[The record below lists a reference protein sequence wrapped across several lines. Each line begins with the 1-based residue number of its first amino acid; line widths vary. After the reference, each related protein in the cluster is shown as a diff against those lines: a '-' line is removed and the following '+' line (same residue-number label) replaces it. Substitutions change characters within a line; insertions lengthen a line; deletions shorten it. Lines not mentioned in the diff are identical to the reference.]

1 MVEEYEKLEGRLM
14 LRKNE
19 KYVPDSTVISF
30 AVYDLWRGK
39 KVDSYFLYATDYVTF
54 SEPFARLMVPCD
66 GDDIVVYESM
76 KENLFSQKCEMDKTV
91 EMERL
96 YEDYAEAYMT
106 IRKFAFQE
114 RLADSEKMKLK
125 EYVYIVHRITQNN
138 FSAYYGKLAANF
150 MRWAGKQL
158 K

>member
-14 LRKNE
+14 VRKNE

-39 KVDSYFLYATDYVTF
+39 KADSYFLYATDYVTF

-125 EYVYIVHRITQNN
+125 EYVDIFHRITQNN
-138 FSAYYGKLAANF
+138 FSAYYGKLAENF

>member
-96 YEDYAEAYMT
+96 YKDYAEAYMT

-125 EYVYIVHRITQNN
+125 EYVDIFHRITQNN
-138 FSAYYGKLAANF
+138 FSAYYGKLAENF

>member
-91 EMERL
+91 
-96 YEDYAEAYMT
+96 
-106 IRKFAFQE
+106 
-114 RLADSEKMKLK
+114 
-125 EYVYIVHRITQNN
+125 
-138 FSAYYGKLAANF
+138 
-150 MRWAGKQL
+150 
-158 K
+158 

>member
-1 MVEEYEKLEGRLM
+1 MER
-14 LRKNE
+14 
-19 KYVPDSTVISF
+19 
-30 AVYDLWRGK
+30 K

-125 EYVYIVHRITQNN
+125 EYVDIFHRITQNN
-138 FSAYYGKLAANF
+138 FSAYYGKLAENF

>member
-76 KENLFSQKCEMDKTV
+76 KENLFSQKCEMDTTV

-125 EYVYIVHRITQNN
+125 EYVDIFHRITQNN
-138 FSAYYGKLAANF
+138 FSAYYGKLAENF

>member
-125 EYVYIVHRITQNN
+125 EYVDIFHRITQNN
-138 FSAYYGKLAANF
+138 FSAYYGKLAENF

>member
-14 LRKNE
+14 QKKNE

-125 EYVYIVHRITQNN
+125 EYVDIFHRITQNN
-138 FSAYYGKLAANF
+138 FSAYYGKLAENF

>member
-1 MVEEYEKLEGRLM
+1 MVEEYEKLEGRVM
-14 LRKNE
+14 MRKNE

-125 EYVYIVHRITQNN
+125 EYVDIFHRITQNN
-138 FSAYYGKLAANF
+138 FSAYYGKLAENF

>member
-1 MVEEYEKLEGRLM
+1 M
-14 LRKNE
+14 
-19 KYVPDSTVISF
+19 
-30 AVYDLWRGK
+30 
-39 KVDSYFLYATDYVTF
+39 
-54 SEPFARLMVPCD
+54 
-66 GDDIVVYESM
+66 
-76 KENLFSQKCEMDKTV
+76 

-125 EYVYIVHRITQNN
+125 EYVDIFHRITQNN
-138 FSAYYGKLAANF
+138 FSAYYGKLAENF

>member
-19 KYVPDSTVISF
+19 KYVPDSTVISY

-125 EYVYIVHRITQNN
+125 EYVDIFHRITQNN
-138 FSAYYGKLAANF
+138 FSAYYGKLAENF

>member
-125 EYVYIVHRITQNN
+125 EYVDIFHRITQNN
-138 FSAYYGKLAANF
+138 FSAYYGKLAENF
-150 MRWAGKQL
+150 MSWAGKQL

>member
-1 MVEEYEKLEGRLM
+1 MV
-14 LRKNE
+14 RKNE

-125 EYVYIVHRITQNN
+125 EYVDIFHRITQNN
-138 FSAYYGKLAANF
+138 FSAYYGKLAENF

>member
-14 LRKNE
+14 LKKNE

-76 KENLFSQKCEMDKTV
+76 EGNLFSHKCEMDGAS

-106 IRKFAFQE
+106 IRKFVFQKGI
-114 RLADSEKMKLK
+114 ADSEKMKLK
-125 EYVYIVHRITQNN
+125 EYVDIFHRITQNN
-138 FSAYYGKLAANF
+138 FSAYYGKLAENF
-150 MRWAGKQL
+150 MGWAEKQL

>member
-1 MVEEYEKLEGRLM
+1 M

-125 EYVYIVHRITQNN
+125 EYVDIFHRITQNN
-138 FSAYYGKLAANF
+138 FSAYYGKLAENF

>member
-14 LRKNE
+14 VRKNE

-30 AVYDLWRGK
+30 AVYDLWRGE

-125 EYVYIVHRITQNN
+125 EYVDIFHRITQNN
-138 FSAYYGKLAANF
+138 FSAYYGKLAENF